1 MIYDDDIIG
10 IYARSF
16 RDNWELPALSLYG
29 APEQT
34 ITYEQLSRRITR
46 IHLLFKEVG
55 IKPGDKVA
63 LTGKN
68 TPTWITVFMATIT
81 YGATIVPILPE
92 FNHNDMQ
99 HIINHSESEMLF
111 IDETLWENLDVSE
124 MPLIRVVISLN
135 SRKVIHE
142 RDMNKTPVTKFVKSL
157 TRRFNKVY
165 PDGFKP
171 ENVDYRRQ
179 PGDAIAEINYTSGT
193 TGFSKG
199 VMIKFANIAGNVGY
213 GIESKLHY
221 RGSRCLA
228 FLPLAHAYGCAF
240 DLLTPLATG
249 SHITVFGRVP
259 TPRLLLD
266 ALDKVK
272 PSLICCVPLILEK
285 IYRKQ
290 IVPMIT
296 RRPIRWALAIPYLDS
311 VIFSKIR
318 NRLVDAFGGEF
329 SQVIVGG
336 APINGEV
343 EEFLYKIKFPFTVG
357 YGMTECAPLIS
368 YTPQSEFIPT
378 SCGHVLPNMEVRID
392 SADPVRIPG
401 EICVRGQN
409 VMAGYYKNKEAT
421 EAVFDS
427 DGWLHT
433 GDMGTL
439 SADNTLFIKGRCKTM
454 ILSANGQN
462 IYPEE
467 IEAKLNN
474 MPFVSES
481 LVMQRGNGLVA
492 LVYPDYEQGDGE
504 KMTAKDFERVMEI
517 NRQELNKIVA
527 PYEQIQSIRLVPEE
541 FEKTPKKSIKRYLYD
556 V

>member
-34 ITYEQLSRRITR
+34 ITYEQLSRRIAR

-329 SQVIVGG
+329 
-336 APINGEV
+336 
-343 EEFLYKIKFPFTVG
+343 
-357 YGMTECAPLIS
+357 
-368 YTPQSEFIPT
+368 
-378 SCGHVLPNMEVRID
+378 
-392 SADPVRIPG
+392 
-401 EICVRGQN
+401 
-409 VMAGYYKNKEAT
+409 
-421 EAVFDS
+421 
-427 DGWLHT
+427 
-433 GDMGTL
+433 
-439 SADNTLFIKGRCKTM
+439 
-454 ILSANGQN
+454 
-462 IYPEE
+462 
-467 IEAKLNN
+467 
-474 MPFVSES
+474 
-481 LVMQRGNGLVA
+481 
-492 LVYPDYEQGDGE
+492 
-504 KMTAKDFERVMEI
+504 
-517 NRQELNKIVA
+517 
-527 PYEQIQSIRLVPEE
+527 
-541 FEKTPKKSIKRYLYD
+541 
-556 V
+556 